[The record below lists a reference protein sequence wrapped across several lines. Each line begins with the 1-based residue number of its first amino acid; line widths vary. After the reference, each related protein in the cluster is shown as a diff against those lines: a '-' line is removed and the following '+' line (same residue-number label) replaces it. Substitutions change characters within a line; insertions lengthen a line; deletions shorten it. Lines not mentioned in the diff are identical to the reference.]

1 MKNAVKIVG
10 LLAVVA
16 LVVVTAGNVQA
27 TDSGNTNNTVSIG
40 ATAWLQVGSSTVNGV
55 TTTPAPVQLK
65 INNKWLIS
73 RLCYNYEVSAP
84 ANAQLK
90 YDYYNDH
97 FFITTNGVTYLTD
110 TNNILYWDYDSS
122 SLSWGKDNANT
133 LAYND
138 NYQSWAYL
146 WFDDDSYAATADF
159 GFYGTLSE
167 NYSGSAT
174 NKLSIQSWSYSADM
188 VNGTGDGLINGTNVV
203 MQSGSSFHLDG
214 SGKYNAAP

>member
-1 MKNAVKIVG
+1 MKNVLKIVG

-16 LVVVTAGNVQA
+16 LAVTADNVQA
-27 TDSGNTNNTVSIG
+27 GIDTGNTNNTVSIS

-65 INNKWLIS
+65 VNNKWLIS
-73 RLCYNYEVSAP
+73 RLCYNYEVSVP

-90 YDYYNDH
+90 YDYVKDN
-97 FFITTNGVTYLTD
+97 FFITTNGATYLTD
-110 TNNILYWDYDSS
+110 TNNILYWDWNGSS
-122 SLSWGKDNANT
+122 ISWGKDNANT
-133 LAYND
+133 LAYFD
-138 NYQSWAYL
+138 NYQSYAYL

-174 NKLSIQSWSYSADM
+174 NKLGVQSWSYSADM

-214 SGKYNAAP
+214 SGKYNAAK

>member
-1 MKNAVKIVG
+1 MKNVLKIVG

-16 LVVVTAGNVQA
+16 LAVTADNVQA
-27 TDSGNTNNTVSIG
+27 GIDTGNTNNTVSIS

-65 INNKWLIS
+65 VNNKWLIS
-73 RLCYNYEVSAP
+73 RLCYNYEVSVP

-90 YDYYNDH
+90 YDYVKDN
-97 FFITTNGVTYLTD
+97 FFITTNGATYLTD
-110 TNNILYWDYDSS
+110 TNNILYWDWNGSS
-122 SLSWGKDNANT
+122 ISWGKDNANT

-138 NYQSWAYL
+138 NYQSYAYL

-174 NKLSIQSWSYSADM
+174 NKLGVQSWSYSADM

-214 SGKYNAAP
+214 SGKYNAAK

>member
-1 MKNAVKIVG
+1 MKNTVKIVG
-10 LLAVVA
+10 LLAIVA
-16 LVVVTAGNVQA
+16 LAVTAGNVQA
-27 TDSGNTNNTVSIG
+27 GIDSGNTNNTVSIG
-40 ATAWLQVGSSTVNGV
+40 ATAWLQAGSVTVNGV

-73 RLCYNYEVSAP
+73 RLCYNYEVSVP
-84 ANAQLK
+84 ANGQLK
-90 YDYYNDH
+90 YDYSSDY

-110 TNNILYWDYDSS
+110 DNQILYWDWNGEY
-122 SLSWGKDNANT
+122 LSWGKDNANT

-138 NYQSWAYL
+138 NYQSYAYL

-174 NKLSIQSWSYSADM
+174 NKLGVQSWSYSADM
-188 VNGTGDGLINGTNVV
+188 VNGTGDGTIDGTNVV
-203 MQSGSSFHLDG
+203 LQTGSSWHLSG
-214 SGKYNAAP
+214 SGKYNAAR

>member
-1 MKNAVKIVG
+1 MKNVAKIVG

-16 LVVVTAGNVQA
+16 LVVTANVQA
-27 TDSGNTNNTVSIG
+27 GDSGNTNNTVSIG
-40 ATAWLQVGSSTVNGV
+40 ATAWLQAGSVTVNGV

-73 RLCYNYEVSAP
+73 RLCYNYEVSVP
-84 ANAQLK
+84 ANGQLK
-90 YDYYNDH
+90 YDYSNDN

-110 TNNILYWDYDSS
+110 TNNILYWDYDAPSG
-122 SLSWGKDNANT
+122 LSWGKDNAKN
-133 LAYND
+133 LSYND
-138 NYQSWAYL
+138 NYQSYAYL

-174 NKLSIQSWSYSADM
+174 NKLGVQSWSYSADM
-188 VNGTGDGLINGTNVV
+188 VNGTGEGTIDGTNVV
-203 MQSGSSFHLDG
+203 MQSGSTWHLSG